1 MSHKTLESV
10 QPRLTKTA
18 EANKPTWTDQEV
30 WGIIAEARG
39 WIDVPFRHQ
48 GRSTS
53 GVDCIGI
60 FSCISQKIGRNIP
73 VPNNYTH
80 HPDQKFLLSE
90 MERLFDRIEK
100 SELAPGD
107 LVLLRFADDRRRV
120 PNRHVAIRTD
130 LGLLHASATFRKV
143 TEHTLDDEWLA
154 KIEHCFRLRR
164 VKSNH
169 E

>member
-10 QPRLTKTA
+10 QPRSTKTA
-18 EANKPTWTDQEV
+18 EASKATWTDQEV
-30 WGIIAEARG
+30 HQIILHARK
-39 WIDVPFRHQ
+39 WIDVPFQHQ
-48 GRSTS
+48 GRSLS

-60 FSCISQKIGRNIP
+60 FSSVSKEIGRTIP
-73 VPNNYTH
+73 IPNNYTH
-80 HPDQKFLLSE
+80 HPDQKVLISE
-90 MERLFDRIEK
+90 MERLFDRIKK
-100 SELAPGD
+100 SEMAYGD
-107 LVLLRFADDRRRV
+107 LVLLRFADDQKRV

-143 TEHTLDDEWLA
+143 TEHTLDDEWMA

-164 VKSNH
+164 VKPSH